1 MSAQEEK
8 DSILQLPL
16 PERTVAV
23 ALKHIFDQIRAIE
36 QEQAQETR
44 QVHEKF
50 FEQYQ
55 KIEQQVRHWIDRQAR
70 SLGEE
75 MLHYPPAL
83 NT

>member
-36 QEQAQETR
+36 QEQAQET
-44 QVHEKF
+44 QAIKDYEEALKTYEAAKEAGEKV
-50 FEQYQ
+50 
-55 KIEQQVRHWIDRQAR
+55 KDR
-70 SLGEE
+70 
-75 MLHYPPAL
+75 
-83 NT
+83 